1 MREDMAKLRVSI
13 LVDRSVRA
21 HAEVAPAGHGALE
34 LDPLDL
40 AAGGLESIVRVLGS
54 DARRD
59 HMARRVDVLVL
70 QEVNGARG
78 VLRILAVEPA
88 DLRNLLQG
96 DAHGDLQLR
105 CRQVHLADLLGDW
118 VLHLQTRVELQEIEI
133 LGCRVVQVLNCA
145 GADVTNVL
153 RQALRSTLHLEE
165 DVLRHDGW
173 GPLLEDLLE
182 ATLRRAIAPVKSHC
196 VPVLVT
202 HNLHLDVAGALA
214 ELHDEDRRARR
225 GLVLHLREA
234 GLNLLA
240 VRAHAD
246 ALAAATLRGLQH
258 HGVADALSA
267 GDGLVDGAEARL
279 VEDLVRDGALRGQ
292 VGLQAVPAPGDRRH
306 ASGLCQ
312 DAGRDLVTKHGH
324 DGRARAHERNAELRQ
339 LRGESRVLGGV
350 APAGPHGV
358 HALLPSDLA
367 DQIHVGVV
375 VHVLAGRHLHVGAGH
390 AHELGVRVQV
400 IARGHGDEL
409 EDVVHTRLRE
419 GPRPQRHH
427 GLCSRHAVAS
437 DQDPA

>member
-182 ATLRRAIAPVKSHC
+182 AALRRAITAVQCHC
-196 VPVLVT
+196 VAMLVADD
-202 HNLHLDVAGALA
+202 LHLDVAGTLA
-214 ELHDEDRRARR
+214 ELHDEDGGARR
-225 GLVLHLREA
+225 SLGYHLWEVS
-234 GLNLLA
+234 LDLLA
-240 VRAHAD
+240 AVAHAD
-246 ALAAATLRGLQH
+246 ALAAATLGGLH
-258 HGVADALSA
+258 HHRIADAV
-267 GDGLVDGAEARL
+267 GDGGSL
-279 VEDLVRDGALRGQ
+279 LRGGDAALLERLLWNCALGSE
-292 VGLQAVPAPGDRRH
+292 VGGEAIAAPGD
-306 ASGLCQ
+306 G
-312 DAGRDLVTKHGH
+312 
-324 DGRARAHERNAELRQ
+324 
-339 LRGESRVLGGV
+339 
-350 APAGPHGV
+350 
-358 HALLPSDLA
+358 
-367 DQIHVGVV
+367 
-375 VHVLAGRHLHVGAGH
+375 GH
-390 AHELGVRVQV
+390 AGGLG
-400 IARGHGDEL
+400 
-409 EDVVHTRLRE
+409 
-419 GPRPQRHH
+419 
-427 GLCSRHAVAS
+427 
-437 DQDPA
+437 